1 MILILAWAWFV
12 IVTLTLGRRL
22 GSCLYSMLYKRNLIL
37 ANFELWDKIDS
48 TLSLMLT
55 YLWAML
61 LVVSTFYLG
70 WLLWS
75 LIF

>member
-1 MILILAWAWFV
+1 MILILAWAWLV
-12 IVTLTLGRRL
+12 IVMLTLGRRL
-22 GSCLYSMLYKRNLIL
+22 GSCLYSILWKRNLIL
-37 ANFELWDKIDS
+37 TNFELWDRIDS
-48 TLSLMLT
+48 TVSLLLA